1 LETRRRK
8 GDLTTIEM
16 KTGER
21 MREGQR
27 DREER
32 RGRRRRRRRRS
43 DGVLITKGLPNWR
56 QIGLPWRTLSSRY
69 DSR

>member
-1 LETRRRK
+1 
-8 GDLTTIEM
+8 M

-32 RGRRRRRRRRS
+32 RRRRSRRRRRRRRRS
-43 DGVLITKGLPNWR
+43 DGVLITKGLPNFR